1 MRVPDNLDLFEM
13 YEREQVRMSRRR
25 KRTERIDEA
34 VDKEVEEKVAE
45 IKQHIKEVTEYM
57 DKHNIK

>member
-34 VDKEVEEKVAE
+34 VDKEVEEKRANDE
-45 IKQHIKEVTEYM
+45 KRTTSKS
-57 DKHNIK
+57 